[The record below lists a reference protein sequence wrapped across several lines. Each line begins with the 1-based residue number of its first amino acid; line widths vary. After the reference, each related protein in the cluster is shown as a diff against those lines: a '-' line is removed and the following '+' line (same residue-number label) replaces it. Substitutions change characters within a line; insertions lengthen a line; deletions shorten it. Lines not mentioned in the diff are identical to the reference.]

1 MQGGLKHI
9 EQELQIARETDVVGL
24 DGWEAVRL
32 WHQWCSGDAAARDL
46 LLRYNAADTINLEPL
61 AAILYDQMAATFGPA
76 SLGFPPNRLQEPAEV
91 AP

>member
-9 EQELQIARETDVVGL
+9 EHEVQIERETDVVGL

-32 WHQWCSGDAAARDL
+32 WHQWCAGDEAARDL
-46 LLRYNAADTINLEPL
+46 LLRYNTADTKNLEPL
-61 AAILYDQMAATFGPA
+61 AALLYEQMVARFGPP
-76 SLGFPPNRLQEPAEV
+76 SLGFPPNRHQKPTEV

>member
-9 EQELQIARETDVVGL
+9 EYEVQIERETDVVGL

-32 WHQWCSGDAAARDL
+32 WHLWCAGDEAARDL
-46 LLRYNAADTINLEPL
+46 LLRYNAADTKNLEPL
-61 AAILYDQMAATFGPA
+61 ALLLYDQMVARFGP
-76 SLGFPPNRLQEPAEV
+76 SSVGFPPARSKKPAEV